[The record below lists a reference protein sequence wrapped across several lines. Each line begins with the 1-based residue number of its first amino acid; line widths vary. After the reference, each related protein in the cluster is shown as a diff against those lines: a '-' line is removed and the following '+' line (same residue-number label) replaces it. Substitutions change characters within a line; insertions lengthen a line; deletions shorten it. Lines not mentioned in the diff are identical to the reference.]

1 MRPRAAALKAL
12 LDEPRLQVMPGC
24 GDGMGARLI
33 AEAGFRTGFVS
44 GSSISAM
51 RLAMPDMDLLSLA
64 EMADAVETC
73 IAAAPEVL
81 WLADGDTGHGN
92 ALAVQ
97 KTIRAYARRGA
108 AAVLIEDKAWPRPL
122 GHNGAKLVV
131 ERAAAILRCR
141 AAAAACRDEGILLL
155 ARTDARTS
163 RGFDEALARVQA
175 FVAEGAD
182 ILFLDSPQ
190 SEAEMRAGIEACGG
204 KPALAVTSPAGK
216 HFMPGD
222 AELERIGIRIVV
234 YPQDI
239 LAATVQAVRA
249 ALGGLK
255 GGAKPPMAS
264 PVELATAIRSAEY
277 LAQDARWPDPR

>member
-1 MRPRAAALKAL
+1 MRPQAAALKAL

-51 RLAMPDMDLLSLA
+51 RLAMPDMDLVGFA
-64 EMADAVETC
+64 EMADTVETC
-73 IAAAPEVL
+73 ITAAPDVL

-92 ALAVQ
+92 ALSVQ

-108 AAVLIEDKAWPRPL
+108 AAVLIEDKIWPRPL
-122 GHNGAKLVV
+122 GHGGAKLVV
-131 ERAAAILRCR
+131 EREAAILRCR
-141 AAAAACRDEGILLL
+141 AAVEACREEGILLL

-163 RGFDEALARVQA
+163 RGFDEALARIGA
-175 FVAEGAD
+175 FTEAGAD

-190 SEAEMRAGIEACGG
+190 SEAEMRAGIEACRG

-222 AELERIGIRIVV
+222 AELERIGIRIAV

-249 ALGGLK
+249 ALAGLK
-255 GGAKPPMAS
+255 GGPKPPMAT
-264 PVELATAIRSAEY
+264 PAELATAIRAADY
-277 LAQDARWPDPR
+277 LAQDAKWPDPR